1 MADYKEMYLTLMR
14 EVEKAIG
21 ILIDTQRRCEEL
33 YINTA
38 DEAQA
43 VLVPAF
49 PCGDKSAADR
59 GQIKPA
65 PTRHVKKSPQKS
77 SDNL

>member
-14 EVEKAIG
+14 ETEKAMC
-21 ILIDTQRRCEEL
+21 ILIDAQRRCEDL

-49 PCGDKSAADR
+49 PCGNQSAADR

-65 PTRHVKKSPQKS
+65 PTRHIKKSTRKS
-77 SDNL
+77 